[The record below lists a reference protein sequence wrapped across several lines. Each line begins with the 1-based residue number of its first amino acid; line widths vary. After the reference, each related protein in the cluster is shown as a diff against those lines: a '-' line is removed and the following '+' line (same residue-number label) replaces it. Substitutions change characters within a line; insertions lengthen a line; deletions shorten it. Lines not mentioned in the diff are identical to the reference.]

1 MLPPA
6 HQTFTAIDFE
16 TADAP
21 RNSACAVGL
30 VRVQAGRIVARDA
43 FLIRPPFDYV
53 RFTQIHGIT
62 WDMVRDA
69 PTFAESWPRFAALI
83 EGAHYLVA
91 HNAPFD
97 RSVLNASCAAVGIAA
112 PTLPFVCTVKLARR
126 TWPGR
131 PARLPSVCQHLNIPL
146 RHHDPASD
154 AEACA
159 RILLAA
165 QALQP

>member
-1 MLPPA
+1 MTERRA
-6 HQTFTAIDFE
+6 FTAIDFE

-30 VRVQAGRIVARDA
+30 ARVEDGRIVATDS

-53 RFTQIHGIT
+53 RFSFIHKIT

-69 PTFAESWPRFAALI
+69 PTFAQRWPRIAHMI
-83 EGAHYLVA
+83 EGVDFLAA

-97 RSVLNASCAAVGIAA
+97 RAVLRASCEAVGIET
-112 PTLPFVCTVKLARR
+112 PRQPFLCTVQLARR
-126 TWPGR
+126 TWALPKANL
-131 PARLPSVCQHLNIPL
+131 PAVCAHLGIPL
-146 RHHDPASD
+146 RHHDAGSD

-159 RILLAA
+159 RIVLAA
-165 QALQP
+165 GADQT